1 MFFGFIAQ
9 FWWLGKTK
17 RFMSKAKA
25 DKKYKAIY
33 LSQANKFSIVAV
45 EMGGLI
51 IKLGQFISSRV
62 DILPKE
68 YTDTLSTLQDS
79 VAPECSEVII
89 KRIESEHSSLKVD
102 TLDSFEPT
110 PIAAASLGQVHR
122 AHLPDGTMVAVKV
135 MRPGIEDIVALD
147 LKTLKI
153 LTVFARKFT
162 KVGNYVD
169 LNDVYDEFDEVI
181 NEELD
186 YLKEAKNIEKFG
198 DSFSEFP
205 GVSVPKVYWDYTTN
219 KVLVMEYITGVKINE
234 THKLTSNKVKN
245 KKLAQILFMSYLKQL
260 LEDGFFH
267 ADPHPGNI
275 LVKEDGTIVFIDFGM
290 VGTVSTAMRENMF
303 QLAMSVYL
311 KDAGGLVEAFNKLG
325 FLRKHAD
332 KSALTKNVKVILE
345 NLTDEGFNFNN
356 LDKEEFLL
364 EMREFLY
371 QMPFQ
376 IPSQTTFLGKAIITV
391 FSICNGLDKNFD
403 FVGIAKPFVK
413 DMMDEDD
420 SEDSFARDTIIDQV
434 KNVFLN
440 VIPSTRKVLNVIDQ
454 LESGELRF
462 KPSLS
467 FENKMINQQSRNTK
481 RIINSIF
488 GTGLLI
494 SGTLILSEEQTIGI
508 ALMIFGSLTT
518 LIQTRDKGERKR
530 RRSPHFHSKMKS

>member
-1 MFFGFIAQ
+1 
-9 FWWLGKTK
+9 
-17 RFMSKAKA
+17 
-25 DKKYKAIY
+25 
-33 LSQANKFSIVAV
+33 
-45 EMGGLI
+45 
-51 IKLGQFISSRV
+51 
-62 DILPKE
+62 
-68 YTDTLSTLQDS
+68 
-79 VAPECSEVII
+79 
-89 KRIESEHSSLKVD
+89 
-102 TLDSFEPT
+102 
-110 PIAAASLGQVHR
+110 
-122 AHLPDGTMVAVKV
+122 
-135 MRPGIEDIVALD
+135 
-147 LKTLKI
+147 
-153 LTVFARKFT
+153 
-162 KVGNYVD
+162 
-169 LNDVYDEFDEVI
+169 
-181 NEELD
+181 
-186 YLKEAKNIEKFG
+186 
-198 DSFSEFP
+198 
-205 GVSVPKVYWDYTTN
+205 
-219 KVLVMEYITGVKINE
+219 
-234 THKLTSNKVKN
+234 
-245 KKLAQILFMSYLKQL
+245 
-260 LEDGFFH
+260 
-267 ADPHPGNI
+267 
-275 LVKEDGTIVFIDFGM
+275 
-290 VGTVSTAMRENMF
+290 MRENMF

-420 SEDSFARDTIIDQV
+420 SDDSFARDTIIDQV

-462 KPSLS
+462 KPSLT
-467 FENKMINQQSRNTK
+467 FENKMINQQARNTK

-494 SGTLILSEEQTIGI
+494 SGALILSEEQTIGI
-508 ALMIFGSLTT
+508 SLMIFGSLTT
-518 LIQTRDKGERKR
+518 LMQTRDKGERKR